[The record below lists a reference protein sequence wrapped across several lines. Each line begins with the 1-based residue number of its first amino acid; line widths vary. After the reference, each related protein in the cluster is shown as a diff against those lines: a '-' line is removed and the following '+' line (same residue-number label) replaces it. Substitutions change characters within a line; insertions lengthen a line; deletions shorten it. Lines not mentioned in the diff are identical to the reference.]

1 MNLFIFHIHSITP
14 RQSIPYPDIMTKDRH
29 YQLGIT
35 VMTLISHNLHT
46 QVIMVWL
53 RKKFYFFKK
62 DAEVQTKDAEVL
74 GNTIPALMCLSGCMS
89 DPLWDSN
96 TVSPHIPLL
105 TYNPQVHMPCWV
117 TLKCSC
123 HAVLYNTKKH
133 GETSDK
139 IWCIYLKIIKFY
151 LISIFFELTFMMN
164 SMRHWNCV
172 GCGHTFNKV
181 EFHVSIFSRTF
192 ILASRD
198 VNMNLHSKKLIIFQI

>member
-46 QVIMVWL
+46 QVIMAWL
-53 RKKFYFFKK
+53 RKKILFFQK
-62 DAEVQTKDAEVL
+62 DASSDKKDAEVL

-89 DPLWDSN
+89 DPLWGFLIQYPPYS
-96 TVSPHIPLL
+96 SIL

-117 TLKCSC
+117 TLKCLC

-133 GETSDK
+133 GETS
-139 IWCIYLKIIKFY
+139 
-151 LISIFFELTFMMN
+151 
-164 SMRHWNCV
+164 R
-172 GCGHTFNKV
+172 
-181 EFHVSIFSRTF
+181 
-192 ILASRD
+192 
-198 VNMNLHSKKLIIFQI
+198 

>member
-46 QVIMVWL
+46 QVIMAWL
-53 RKKFYFFKK
+53 RKNFIFSKKTQKFR
-62 DAEVQTKDAEVL
+62 QKDAEVL

-89 DPLWDSN
+89 DPLWGFLIQY
-96 TVSPHIPLL
+96 PHIFLYIL

-139 IWCIYLKIIKFY
+139 IWCIYLK
-151 LISIFFELTFMMN
+151 N
-164 SMRHWNCV
+164 N
-172 GCGHTFNKV
+172 
-181 EFHVSIFSRTF
+181 
-192 ILASRD
+192 
-198 VNMNLHSKKLIIFQI
+198 

>member
-1 MNLFIFHIHSITP
+1 MTSKKILFF
-14 RQSIPYPDIMTKDRH
+14 Q
-29 YQLGIT
+29 
-35 VMTLISHNLHT
+35 
-46 QVIMVWL
+46 
-53 RKKFYFFKK
+53 K

-89 DPLWDSN
+89 DPLWGFLIQY
-96 TVSPHIPLL
+96 PHIFLYTNIQSPSPYAMLSY
-105 TYNPQVHMPCWV
+105 TQNVP
-117 TLKCSC
+117 C

-151 LISIFFELTFMMN
+151 LISIFFWINIHDEL
-164 SMRHWNCV
+164 MRHWNCA
-172 GCGHTFNKV
+172 GHGHTFNKV

-192 ILASRD
+192 ILASWD